1 MFNARSQTATAVI
14 AYPRSEAPCV
24 SNAGQASSAGTS
36 APVHTRPLDLAER
49 SFMLLMQGP
58 QPLGIDGAA
67 LGLGLPARLIALDE
81 LRTILLHPSCDRTTR
96 DGVWRHLIEQARA
109 HRGAWMVAAVALAAP
124 MLRRL
129 LKTLNEMISAEY
141 EDLEAEMLAC
151 FMEALYRVELSWSH
165 PLLRLSRLTQF
176 GVLRAHAVDQPELLS
191 EPEMSDGRLA
201 LRYPSGHADLLLA
214 RAVEAGVITAEVAE
228 LIGMTRLDS
237 TSLADY
243 CRARGLLYCN
253 ELKRR
258 QRAEARL
265 RQALISGEL
274 SSTAKP
280 SGTTASATRHRSQ
293 S

>member
-1 MFNARSQTATAVI
+1 MFHARSQTTAAATT
-14 AYPRSEAPCV
+14 EATN
-24 SNAGQASSAGTS
+24 SDEASSSTAS
-36 APVHTRPLDLAER
+36 IRRRPLNQAEH
-49 SFMLLMQGP
+49 SFTLLMQGP
-58 QPLGIDGAA
+58 QPLAVDGAA
-67 LGLGLPARLIALDE
+67 LGLGLPARPIPVDE

-109 HRGAWMVAAVALAAP
+109 HRGAWMVATVALAAP

-129 LKTLNEMISAEY
+129 LKTLNEMITAEH

-165 PLLRLSRLTQF
+165 PVLRLSRLTQF

-191 EPEMSDGRLA
+191 EPEMSDGQRA

-214 RAVEAGVITAEVAE
+214 RAVEAGVITAETAQ
-228 LIGMTRLDS
+228 LIGMTRLDN

-243 CRARGLLYCN
+243 CRARGLLYCT

-274 SSTAKP
+274 SSTAEP
-280 SGTTASATRHRSQ
+280 GGTTASATRHRSQ

>member
-1 MFNARSQTATAVI
+1 MFHVQSQTTA
-14 AYPRSEAPCV
+14 ALTSSDEAP
-24 SNAGQASSAGTS
+24 SSGASSTAS
-36 APVHTRPLDLAER
+36 IRRRPLNQAEH
-49 SFMLLMQGP
+49 SFTLLMQGP
-58 QPLGIDGAA
+58 QPLAVDGAA
-67 LGLGLPARLIALDE
+67 LGLALPARPIPLDE

-129 LKTLNEMISAEY
+129 LKTLNEMVNAEH

-176 GVLRAHAVDQPELLS
+176 GVLRAHAVNQPELLS
-191 EPEMSDGRLA
+191 EPEMSDDRLA

-214 RAVEAGVITAEVAE
+214 RAVEAGIITAEAAE
-228 LIGMTRLDS
+228 LIGMTRLDN

-243 CRARGLLYCN
+243 CRARGLLYCA

-274 SSTAKP
+274 SGTAEL
-280 SGTTASATRHRSQ
+280 GGMTASATRHRSR